1 MNKKM
6 KILLIIGAS
15 LGIIFI
21 VGQFIFMKTIS
32 DIEMYSYKVLK
43 KYDQF
48 EIRKYAAA
56 NFSYVTMKTGSYQES
71 SGNGF
76 KSLAGYIFGGNDKK
90 ESIAMTSPVVMDL
103 DETVTMQFMLPA
115 KYKLDDLPTPNNPD
129 VHFKTE
135 KEKFLATI
143 AFGGWSS
150 DKKIAEYTEKLKA
163 LLKENGI
170 THFNNF
176 SYFGYNPPFQLINR
190 RNEIAVEIDIKSVSG
205 LNIEVKN
212 D

>member
-1 MNKKM
+1 MTKKM

-21 VGQFIFMKTIS
+21 VGQFIFIKTIS
-32 DIEMYSYKVLK
+32 DIEMYSYKVIK
-43 KYDQF
+43 KYDLF
-48 EIRKYAAA
+48 EIRKYDAA
-56 NFSYVTMKTGSYQES
+56 NFSYVTMKTDSYQKS
-71 SGNGF
+71 SGSGF
-76 KSLAGYIFGGNDKK
+76 NSLAGYIFGGNEKK
-90 ESIAMTSPVVMDL
+90 ESISMTSPVVMNL
-103 DETVTMQFMLPA
+103 EETVTMQFMIPK
-115 KYKLDDLPTPNNPD
+115 KYNLDDLPKPNNPD
-129 VHFKTE
+129 VKFKTE
-135 KEKFLATI
+135 KEKFMATI

-150 DKKIAEYTEKLKA
+150 DKKIAEYTDKLKT

-170 THFNNF
+170 GHFNNF

-190 RNEIAVEIDIKSVSG
+190 RNEIAVEIDIKSVPG